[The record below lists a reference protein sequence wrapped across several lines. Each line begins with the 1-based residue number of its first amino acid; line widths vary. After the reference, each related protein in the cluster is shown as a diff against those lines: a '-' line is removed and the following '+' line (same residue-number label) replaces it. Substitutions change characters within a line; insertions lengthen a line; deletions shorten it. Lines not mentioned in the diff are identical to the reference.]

1 MAKNKVGLILNAGL
15 TATRLYRGWLK
26 QMGAA
31 DKVHVK
37 LLDYGAIKSLVQ
49 KRPLTGPGPEIAPLV
64 AELKAQ
70 GCTHGAIGC
79 FSLQDHA
86 AELFKAAGIEPINAD
101 EVLWDYVIEYDLELS
116 GALGILG
123 TLTSRYLNIFGKENF
138 HGTTVLW
145 PDGFDHLD
153 LDEAIHERLSCAE
166 NPGGADYDIV
176 TKCTADMIKRGATRI
191 VIGCT
196 DIGEACP
203 KAYDGTLFIDLPFL
217 HAKEIARV
225 ANE

>member
-1 MAKNKVGLILNAGL
+1 MKNKVGLILNAGL

-37 LLDYGAIKSLVQ
+37 LLDYEKINEAAQ
-49 KRPLTGPGPEIAPLV
+49 RTPLTGPGPLIAPLV

-79 FSLQDHA
+79 FSLMDHA
-86 AELFKAAGIEPINAD
+86 KELFKSAGIEDISGD
-101 EVLWDYVIEYDLELS
+101 DVLWDYVIEYDLELS

-123 TLTSRYLNIFGKENF
+123 TLASRYLNIFGKENF

-153 LDEAIHERLSCAE
+153 LDEAVHKRLAGGAS
-166 NPGGADYDIV
+166 PTGADYDIV

-191 VIGCT
+191 VVGCT
-196 DIGEACP
+196 DLGEACP